1 MIHVDNVSKIYN
13 QGKREVTALSEIFFT
28 LNDRESLVIMG
39 KSGSGKSTLL
49 HLVASLSRVK
59 KPVIGFSMR
68 RITFSIRV
76 DLPHRGGPVTRIFFD
91 VI

>member
-1 MIHVDNVSKIYN
+1 MDVPQGDVPQGDPQGDPSNVVIEKP
-13 QGKREVTALSEIFFT
+13 T
-28 LNDRESLVIMG
+28 LFPSSFI
-39 KSGSGKSTLL
+39 
-49 HLVASLSRVK
+49 SRVK

>member
-1 MIHVDNVSKIYN
+1 VVDKVGESGPGSKIHFGLRVYVRVI
-13 QGKREVTALSEIFFT
+13 KEKPT
-28 LNDRESLVIMG
+28 LFPFSFI
-39 KSGSGKSTLL
+39 
-49 HLVASLSRVK
+49 SRVK